1 MRVVTI
7 NVPENYLVAIRRLC
21 GVGEQDLYP
30 SRSEFVRV
38 AIKNQ
43 LLRDFELQKILTD
56 PGIIEV
62 KTADD
67 FNKRLYKI
75 IKKLPVEEKI
85 EMKTT
90 RLMELRKQY
99 PEINDYKFIGEA

>member
-7 NVPENYLVAIRRLC
+7 NVPESYLMAIKRLC
-21 GVGEQDLYP
+21 GNTEIDIYP
-30 SRSEFVRV
+30 SRSEFVRE

-43 LLRDFELQKILTD
+43 LLRDFELQKILED

-62 KTADD
+62 KTVEGSRQ
-67 FNKRLYKI
+67 KSYKI
-75 IKKLPVEEKI
+75 INKLPVEEKV

-90 RLMELRKQY
+90 KLMELRKEY
-99 PEINDYKFIGEA
+99 PNLVDYKFIGEA